1 MKVAII
7 IGLMLVAA
15 AYLGVTGYTARAVGV
30 SPQARF
36 TADIASFYLG
46 MAIAMTA
53 AIRGLI
59 MWLVKHLHSHRST
72 R

>member
-7 IGLMLVAA
+7 IGLVAA
-15 AYLGVTGYTARAVGV
+15 AYLGAPGYTARAVGV
-30 SPQARF
+30 SPQASF

-46 MAIAMTA
+46 MAIATTA